1 MISGPVLLSLTM
13 RQVDGQVEIR
23 VSDNRPG
30 IPLDIRDRIFESFF
44 TIKQTGSGTGLRLS
58 LSYDIVTQGHS
69 GRLTVESQKSE
80 GATSS

>member
-30 IPLDIRDRIFESFF
+30 IPPDVRDRIFDKADGFRYGPGIESE
-44 TIKQTGSGTGLRLS
+44 LLHR
-58 LSYDIVTQGHS
+58 HA
-69 GRLTVESQKSE
+69 
-80 GATSS
+80 GA